1 MVPCFA
7 LHLPK
12 CRFVYLVL
20 ETIQLAGGVV
30 ICLLLAGCTDEGYRC
45 VVAGTFLYYTV
56 IAPVLEK
63 QAGLT
68 TVRYNESFSK
78 INCQR

>member
-1 MVPCFA
+1 MRATAVWFQVHFYIIP
-7 LHLPK
+7 
-12 CRFVYLVL
+12 
-20 ETIQLAGGVV
+20 
-30 ICLLLAGCTDEGYRC
+30 
-45 VVAGTFLYYTV
+45 LYYTV

-68 TVRYNESFSK
+68 AVRYNESFSK